1 MYNLGL
7 ANGISP
13 PCAQYLIRS
22 LLCWAAAASH
32 ATPSYPPPP
41 CPDNNS
47 AAAKNGALTYASE
60 SSKAAGRAHEGAT
73 QEWFEDGT
81 GTVFMEQGRLDAG
94 GEVCSLTV
102 FVAKLVGGGR
112 AK

>member
-1 MYNLGL
+1 MASSAADRWIVVDLCGSPASSPAKWLELATELG
-7 ANGISP
+7 GKVIS
-13 PCAQYLIRS
+13 
-22 LLCWAAAASH
+22 SH
-32 ATPSYPPPP
+32 H
-41 CPDNNS
+41 NS

-94 GEVCSLTV
+94 GEVGSLTV
-102 FVAKLVGGGR
+102 FVAKLVGGKR